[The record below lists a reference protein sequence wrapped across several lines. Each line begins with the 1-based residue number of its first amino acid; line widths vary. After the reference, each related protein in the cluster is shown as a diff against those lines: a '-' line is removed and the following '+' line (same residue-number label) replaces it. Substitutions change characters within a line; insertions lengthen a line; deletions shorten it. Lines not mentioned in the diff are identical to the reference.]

1 MFARNAVLTVL
12 LMVTTAACAADSGD
26 SAGTPASTA
35 AAAPPAT
42 AAAPGATAPTG
53 TAADVAVPDRLRFT
67 AETTG
72 GQRFDGEALA
82 GKNVVLWFW
91 APWCTQ
97 CRREAP
103 HLAAAQARFGQDVTF
118 VGVAALGPV
127 SDMRSF
133 ITETDVGGFP
143 HLADVDGKL
152 WKRFGVTRQPAYA
165 FIDQSGA
172 TRVVRGELG
181 PDKLADEVRDLTGA

>member
-1 MFARNAVLTVL
+1 MFARNAALTVL
-12 LMVTTAACAADSGD
+12 LMLTTAACGGASGGSSPEASAA
-26 SAGTPASTA
+26 SAGAAGTTA
-35 AAAPPAT
+35 AAA
-42 AAAPGATAPTG
+42 GASGPE
-53 TAADVAVPDRLRFT
+53 RLRFT

-72 GQRFDGEALA
+72 GQQFDGETLA

-103 HLAAAQARFGQDVTF
+103 HLAAAQERFGTDVTF
-118 VGVAALGPV
+118 VGVAGLGPV
-127 SDMRSF
+127 PDMRDF
-133 ITETDVGGFP
+133 IEETGVAGFT
-143 HLADVDGKL
+143 HLADADGTL

-165 FIDQSGA
+165 FVDESGS

-181 PDKLADEVRDLTGA
+181 PDKLEDEVRDLTGS